1 VYDLGESV
9 YAAGSGF
16 VPNSPVDIYITEDRK
31 WYDGMPINPPLFATK
46 TVDADANGAFRAV
59 EVWIDPSIGEYDI
72 VFDANRNGIYNKGI
86 DAVDDPN
93 DPGFI
98 VLCSVP
104 ALAPVGLIVLV
115 GLLSVV
121 VAISIR
127 RKR

>member
-1 VYDLGESV
+1 
-9 YAAGSGF
+9 
-16 VPNSPVDIYITEDRK
+16 
-31 WYDGMPINPPLFATK
+31 M
-46 TVDADANGAFRAV
+46 
-59 EVWIDPSIGEYDI
+59 WIDPSIGEYDI
-72 VFDANRNGIYNKGI
+72 VFDAHRNGIYNKGI

-104 ALAPVGLIVLV
+104 ALAPIGLIVLV

>member
-1 VYDLGESV
+1 MYDLGESV
-9 YAAGSGF
+9 YATGSGF

-31 WYDGMPINPPLFATK
+31 WYDGMAINPPLFATK
-46 TVDADANGAFRAV
+46 TVDADANGAIRAV
-59 EVWIDPSIGEYDI
+59 EVWTDPSVGEYDLAS
-72 VFDANRNGIYNKGI
+72 DANRNGIYNKGI